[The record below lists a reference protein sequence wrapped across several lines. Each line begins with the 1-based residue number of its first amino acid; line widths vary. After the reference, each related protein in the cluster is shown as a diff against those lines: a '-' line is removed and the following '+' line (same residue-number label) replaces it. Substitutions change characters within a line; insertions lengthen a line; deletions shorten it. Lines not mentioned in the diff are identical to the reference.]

1 MTTKAPAAGGGT
13 ADSAIDAAFAAVL
26 AAEREAEA
34 AVAACRGEA
43 DRRLAEAEA
52 GARRLA
58 QRAAARRDAWRER
71 QLAALA
77 PKLAALEREAA
88 AAAEPVSLDDAARA
102 RLMIAVEA
110 LADELCREDGQAG

>member
-1 MTTKAPAAGGGT
+1 MTTKVPAAGGGT

-34 AVAACRGEA
+34 AVAASRAEA
-43 DRRLAEAEA
+43 EQRLAEAEA

-58 QRAAARRDAWRER
+58 QRSAARRDAWRER

-88 AAAEPVSLDDAARA
+88 AAAEPVSLDDAGRT
-102 RLMIAVEA
+102 RLMAAVEA
-110 LADELCREDGQAG
+110 LADELCREDG